1 MAERRMFAKTIID
14 SDAFLDMPTSTQN
27 LYFHLAMRADDDGF
41 INNPKK
47 IARMVSASDDDLK
60 ILLGKHFLIGF
71 ETGVV
76 VIKHWRLHNYIARD
90 RYKETV
96 YKEEFSRL
104 ALKENNSYTVKTDLQ
119 ILTGQQCIQTV
130 DKPYTECIQ
139 DVDTL
144 ETQVRLGKERLG
156 KEREE
161 KESLPSKPR
170 SVYSPTDETVS
181 TRFERHRAAWN
192 YADLPGGRF
201 SMLNMN
207 SDDVSA
213 VKTIYGA
220 YSDDEIEQ
228 AIQNYKTVISGPEY
242 DLPEKYQY
250 GTFLAF
256 LKKGVVQYV
265 DSAKPLEKKKVK
277 PIEKP
282 EPERRPGELVFQE
295 KKCKCCGKTWNTTQG
310 ACPRCMYEDGDI
322 DEHKE
327 WYKQRFGTLL
337 PEMQ

>member
-104 ALKENNSYTVKTDLQ
+104 ALKENSSYTMKSDAQ
-119 ILTGQQCIQTV
+119 IVIEQQCIQNV

-144 ETQVRLGKERLG
+144 ETQVRLGKDRIGEER
-156 KEREE
+156 REE
-161 KESLPSKPR
+161 DPIPSKPR
-170 SVYSPTDETVS
+170 VVFSPTDETVS
-181 TRFERHRAAWN
+181 TRFERHRKAWN
-192 YADLPGGRF
+192 YAQLPGGRF
-201 SMLNMN
+201 LLLQLNPE
-207 SDDVSA
+207 DISA
-213 VKTIYGA
+213 VKAVYGA
-220 YSDDEIEQ
+220 YADDEIEK
-228 AIQNYKTVISGPEY
+228 AIQNYQTVITGPEY

-250 GTFLAF
+250 KTFVGF

-265 DSAKPLEKKKVK
+265 DSAKPLEAKRRKDFEPQKDDDDY
-277 PIEKP
+277 ERFNALMP
-282 EPERRPGELVFQE
+282 EVYR
-295 KKCKCCGKTWNTTQG
+295 N
-310 ACPRCMYEDGDI
+310 AD
-322 DEHKE
+322 
-327 WYKQRFGTLL
+327 
-337 PEMQ
+337 